1 MFFDIAFLAYLFDKR
16 FGEFPIKHPV
26 VWMGEFIQAYER
38 RFYRDT
44 IWCGGLLVACLLG
57 ITFLVVYGFS
67 YLVTITLPSYIS
79 WIILSLIASTGIAMN
94 MLYDSVRTVLTA
106 KSPKMAL
113 AMLVSRETAQMTEEE
128 VYKACLETWA
138 ENLSDGVIAP
148 LFYLTL
154 FGLEGIAIYKAINT
168 LDSMVGYKTARYERF
183 GKIAARLDD
192 IANYIPARL
201 TALLIAL
208 ISFNLSALQT
218 MWRDGGKL
226 ESPNAGFPIAALADA
241 LDVTLG
247 GDAIYHGKLKKKP
260 SLGKGNSTLTATK
273 VIQALQ
279 MRKYFEGVILVMLL
293 IGWISL

>member
-1 MFFDIAFLAYLFDKR
+1 MFFDIALLAYLFDKL

-44 IWCGGLLVACLLG
+44 IWCGGLLVAWLLG

-67 YLVTITLPSYIS
+67 YLVTITLPNYIG

-113 AMLVSRETAQMTEEE
+113 GMLVSRETAQMTEEE

-208 ISFNLSALQT
+208 ISFNLSALKT
-218 MWRDGGKL
+218 MWQDGGKL
-226 ESPNAGFPIAALADA
+226 ESPNAGFPIAALAGA

-260 SLGKGNSTLTATK
+260 SLGKGNRTLTATK

-279 MRKYFEGVILVMLL
+279 MRSYFDGVILVILL
-293 IGWISL
+293 IGLIFL